1 MRLHCVNRKS
11 RLTFFRADGFIAPMP
26 QSQSNDSATASSS
39 GAVNIHAKRLLW
51 AGFMAILA
59 EGVGFGVRSGILVQ
73 WSHQFGFT
81 MTELGEITG
90 GGLTG
95 FGVIIILSSLVA
107 DRIGYGTLMVGAFIL
122 HFLSAVVT
130 LGAGM
135 AFASGGGGNR
145 PAALHCLTIGTFL
158 FSLGNGLCEGVANPL
173 VASLFKKN
181 KAHYLNIL
189 HAGWPGGLIIGAL
202 ASYFMSS
209 GTEPVSWK
217 IQMSLFLIPVVLYG
231 VMLLGQKFPK
241 SEAREHGVKYTDML
255 KELGFFGAMI
265 LCFFLSIWINDM
277 AAGLGLPD
285 YIGWIA
291 GTILLL
297 AFGAATKFSP
307 GYFLMILLLL
317 IHSMQ
322 GYTELGTDSWVS
334 KITGAILASGQKGLL
349 LFVYISALM
358 FVLRFFAG
366 PIIHKI
372 SPLGLMFAST
382 ILASIGLTM
391 LGHSDT
397 AAFCIAAATV
407 YAIGKTFMWPTLLA
421 VASEQ
426 FPKGGAITIGA
437 MGGAGMLCAGLLGG
451 PGIGYNQDTHATR
464 QLMAEHPEVFQRY
477 KADNEDTFLYVFK
490 TQGLD
495 GAKVGVLDDNGQQLA
510 EATKLHPDDANN
522 VKLNAWWATAKT
534 TADQDRPIVTA
545 AELHGSKMAMRI
557 TAVVPLIQAA
567 LLLCILLYFMSKGGY
582 KQVHIEG
589 EGAAAHEV
597 A

>member
-1 MRLHCVNRKS
+1 
-11 RLTFFRADGFIAPMP
+11 MP
-26 QSQSNDSATASSS
+26 QSQTNDSATASAIGGPS
-39 GAVNIHAKRLLW
+39 IHAQRLLW

-73 WSHQFGFT
+73 WAHQYGFT

-107 DRIGYGTLMVGAFIL
+107 DKIGYGTLMVGAFVL
-122 HFLSAVVT
+122 HFLSAIVT
-130 LGAGM
+130 LAAGM
-135 AFASGGGGNR
+135 AFAQGGRSG
-145 PAALHCLTIGTFL
+145 ALHCLTIGTFL

-173 VASLFKKN
+173 VASLFQKN

-209 GTEPVSWK
+209 GAEPVSWK
-217 IQMSLFLIPVVLYG
+217 IQMSLFLIPVVIYG

-265 LCFFLSIWINDM
+265 LCFLLSIWFNDM
-277 AAGLGLPD
+277 AVGLGLPD
-285 YIGWIA
+285 YVGWIL
-291 GTILLL
+291 GTILLI

-358 FVLRFFAG
+358 FALRFFAG

-372 SPLGLMFAST
+372 SPIGLMFAST
-382 ILASIGLTM
+382 ILASVGLTM

-397 AAFCIAAATV
+397 AIFCIAAATV

-421 VASEQ
+421 VVSEQ

-477 KADNEDTFLYVFK
+477 KADTEDTFFVFK

-495 GAKVGVLDDNGQQLA
+495 GAKVGVLDDNGA
-510 EATKLHPDDANN
+510 ELDSAMKLHPDDANN
-522 VKLNAWWATAKT
+522 IKLNTWWNSVKA

-557 TAVVPLIQAA
+557 TAVIPLVQAG
-567 LLLCILLYFMSKGGY
+567 LLLCMLLYFSSKGGY

-597 A
+597 P